1 MVDTGLFWFF
11 YVWTSSF
18 PSTVCWTCCLFP
30 SICYCQISHGCNFL
44 HSCLG
49 LLLCFIGL
57 YIFTFWFCAYTRL
70 FFCLISSFF
79 FFFPMLCNIL
89 WYLEWQSLQHFAQ
102 DCFGYMESFLDPYAF
117 SNFFFYFCGK
127 YCGYI
132 DWDCIH
138 TNFVLITLL
147 INYSINFPTQ
157 QAWAIFPF
165 PTIFIY
171 LCLQRSKVFVEEGL
185 YFLD

>member
-1 MVDTGLFWFF
+1 MCGHPVFPAPFVEHAVFSPVYVIVKYHMAVTSCIHVWVF
-11 YVWTSSF
+11 YYVSS
-18 PSTVCWTCCLFP
+18 VY
-30 SICYCQISHGCNFL
+30 IFL
-44 HSCLG
+44 HFGFVPIPDFSFVLF
-49 LLLCFIGL
+49 LL
-57 YIFTFWFCAYTRL
+57 
-70 FFCLISSFF
+70 FF